1 MRKEEEKKEILM
13 ASLFISV
20 IVGTVTGVL
29 YYFLPDIKNFLKH
42 NELAAAICFGGI
54 VLVSVFFSCIW
65 VFKDYYR

>member
-20 IVGTVTGVL
+20 IVGTVMGVL
-29 YYFLPDIKNFLKH
+29 HYFLPDIKNFLTH

-54 VLVSVFFSCIW
+54 FLVSVFFSCIL